1 MVIQIGIVGT
11 GAWATTLGI
20 LLARAGHTTVLWSR
34 SESRAQELTTGRVN
48 NRSVPGVDFP
58 DSMRVTT
65 SATESLFDSKLVI
78 VAVPSVT
85 LRANIRQIADSIS
98 FESKIVCATKG
109 IEIESG
115 KRMSQVI
122 IEELPRLGSDQV
134 GVLSGPNLA
143 PEIANGKV
151 STATIA
157 FSDEFVGK
165 EIQKILSSRVFRV
178 YRSKDVIGVEL
189 GGALKNIIA
198 IGAGF
203 IDGAGL
209 GANAKAAYVTRGL
222 HEITRLG
229 VAMGATP
236 DTFAGLSGM
245 GDLVATCYSTLS
257 RNYRLGTGIASGRNL
272 ESVLQELVQTAEGVP
287 TTQAAVRIA
296 HELRID
302 MPITTATYNV
312 LFKDADPIETVKE
325 LMARTLQPE
334 VRY

>member
-1 MVIQIGIVGT
+1 MIQIGIVGT

-65 SATESLFDSKLVI
+65 SATESLFDSKIVI

-334 VRY
+334 IRY